1 MARAKISFS
10 LVEESECV
18 RESTQI
24 TSRDVSNNRLLVN
37 YRGWIVSDVFLFI
50 IISIEE
56 F

>member
-1 MARAKISFS
+1 MPRAKISFS
-10 LVEESECV
+10 PVEESERV

-24 TSRDVSNNRLLVN
+24 TSRDVSNNRLVN
-37 YRGWIVSDVFLFI
+37 YRGRLVSDVFSLI